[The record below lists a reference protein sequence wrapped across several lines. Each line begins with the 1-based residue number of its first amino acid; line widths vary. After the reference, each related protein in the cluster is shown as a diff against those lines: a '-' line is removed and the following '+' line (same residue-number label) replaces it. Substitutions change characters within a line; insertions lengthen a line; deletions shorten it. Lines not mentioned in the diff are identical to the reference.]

1 MKIAISFNAS
11 SHTILF
17 ILLFITN
24 VRTKR
29 GQGGGKSFFISK
41 AWFYDLKSLL
51 GEFHLRDAAHHPHKK
66 KKLYGMGVFPTP
78 YNKLKSL
85 NKAIPFSLQFDN
97 CCHFIHR
104 HAAEIDDTFFL

>member
-11 SHTILF
+11 SQTILF

-41 AWFYDLKSLL
+41 AWFYDLRSLL
-51 GEFHLRDAAHHPHKK
+51 GEFHLRDAAVTHTKK
-66 KKLYGMGVFPTP
+66 EVIRDGSFPTP

-85 NKAIPFSLQFDN
+85 NKAFPFSFQLDN
-97 CCHFIHR
+97 CCHFIRR

>member
-24 VRTKR
+24 VRTKQ
-29 GQGGGKSFFISK
+29 GQGGGKSFFIPK

-51 GEFHLRDAAHHPHKK
+51 GEFHLRDAATHTTK
-66 KKLYGMGVFPTP
+66 KKLYEMGVFPTP

-85 NKAIPFSLQFDN
+85 NKAIPFSFQFDN
-97 CCHFIHR
+97 GCHFIRR